1 MDPRTLTIP
10 GQWAADA
17 QTIIPAPP
25 IPGVAYRNPA
35 LDAAAMRAGQ
45 QYSRIADSAQWNQLH
60 YLTTGMAAEVEGYGI
75 PRYSPLT
82 NYYESAFCLSL
93 DGVLMQAIQPSGPA
107 NGGAKPTTDSEYW
120 KVAIDFNKSLI
131 RTKVFSEVRYHVRV
145 DGNNNNSGL
154 EDTPQGALRDWNG
167 VVAKAL
173 QVDFNGY
180 DCYVHFGDGT
190 FDTPITV
197 LGPTFLGAYWVV
209 IYGNDDYTWN
219 GTSFDKGSRTIIA
232 PSVEQLGSEYWGLRS
247 ANGASVILR
256 NVSITASQLPANRQH
271 YNLLAQFGGAI
282 HLGSRISLGGYNSQ
296 NNYIYQI
303 VTLWGGLIDSVASS
317 GEFASDPI
325 LLNLNSHAAVLFH
338 NAIGGAMQLMDMH
351 TIITSGTVSQAGVS
365 NHILTYFAL
374 GAGATVYNKT
384 TGPRYYGSYNS
395 VINTYGQGANR
406 LPGNAAGSLQQ
417 GALYV

>member
-17 QTIIPAPP
+17 QTVIPAPP

-45 QYSRIADSAQWNQLH
+45 PYSRIADSAQWNQLH

-82 NYYESAFCLSL
+82 NYYASAFCLSL

-120 KVAIDFNKSLI
+120 KVAIDFNKSLV

-173 QVDFNGY
+173 QVDFNGC

-190 FDTPITV
+190 FDVPISV
-197 LGPTFLGAYWVV
+197 FGDTFLSAFWVV
-209 IYGNDDYTWN
+209 IYGNDDASWN
-219 GTSFDKGSRTIIA
+219 GTTFDKPSRTIIA
-232 PSVEQLGSEYWGLRS
+232 PLDSTLNGFYWGVRADKGS
-247 ANGASVILR
+247 NVVLR
-256 NVSITASQLPANRQH
+256 NLSINSSSLNNSTRF
-271 YNLLAQFGGAI
+271 YNILAQFGGAI
-282 HLGSRISLGGYNSQ
+282 HLGSRIMLGGRSSVTNYNWGICVLTGGYVAQIKNAPGFDNVAYLNFNSYMTVGIEIQ
-296 NNYIYQI
+296 YFGVCTLTNLLPVISSAPYSYAFAHLQSATFLNVAGDLQIYN
-303 VTLWGGLIDSVASS
+303 TST
-317 GEFASDPI
+317 
-325 LLNLNSHAAVLFH
+325 
-338 NAIGGAMQLMDMH
+338 GAR
-351 TIITSGTVSQAGVS
+351 
-365 NHILTYFAL
+365 YFAE
-374 GAGATVYNKT
+374 
-384 TGPRYYGSYNS
+384 YNS
-395 VINTYGQGANR
+395 VINTYGQGVNR
-406 LPGNAAGSLQQ
+406 LPGNSAGTLQQ
-417 GALYV
+417 GAVYA